1 MEAKKRL
8 QRVEENKVFTGVCNG
23 LAEYFDM
30 EVQTVRI
37 LYVVACLVWAL
48 PILVY
53 IILSFSLPVKEI
65 EIAKAETIEDEY
77 AYNEDDYKL

>member
-1 MEAKKRL
+1 METKKKL
-8 QRVEENKVFTGVCNG
+8 QRINEDKVFTGVCNG
-23 LAEYFDM
+23 LAEHFNI

-37 LYVVACLVWAL
+37 LYVVASLVWAL

-53 IILSFSLPVKEI
+53 IILSFTLPVKEI

-77 AYNEDDYKL
+77 AYNKDDYKL